1 MLINSYFSQ
10 MAGKKVVGDG
20 TTNVMQLFIFNE
32 ENSEQFLIFSF
43 MWGSVYLDV
52 WFEFLFCLGSKAE
65 RFENLRGVKKW
76 ETRKEFLGLNA
87 NGVEV
92 VTGQ

>member
-43 MWGSVYLDV
+43 M
-52 WFEFLFCLGSKAE
+52 
-65 RFENLRGVKKW
+65 
-76 ETRKEFLGLNA
+76 
-87 NGVEV
+87 
-92 VTGQ
+92 